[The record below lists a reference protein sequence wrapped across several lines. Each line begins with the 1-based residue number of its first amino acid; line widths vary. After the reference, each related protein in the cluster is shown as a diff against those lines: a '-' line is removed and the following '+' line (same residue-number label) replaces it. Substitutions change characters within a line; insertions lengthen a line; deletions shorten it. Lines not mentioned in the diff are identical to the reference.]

1 MKPTLFSEIFPG
13 NSCKNIKGSAATLPF
28 KSQSIRFAERN
39 TCALLH
45 CRMPKIRCEY
55 INSRVGKIFLNI

>member
-28 KSQSIRFAERN
+28 TKTDKLLCRVVLTQPIHTRMSELGCKGRVKFEIRV
-39 TCALLH
+39 
-45 CRMPKIRCEY
+45 I
-55 INSRVGKIFLNI
+55 